1 MPKFPTFPTLF
12 DEVLHIEASKL
23 NKWGYLKP
31 NQNKTGTLIW
41 TWRNSG
47 RQNSIDIIANT
58 ESSHPF
64 VELNY
69 KYGGDPRH
77 YKVYLETVPSNLGK
91 GEIWYFRCPKT
102 HKRCRKLYSVNGYFL
117 HREAF
122 KGSMYEKQTHSKKWR
137 EIEKVY
143 GAFFDSDKLYSEL
156 YSKNFR
162 KFYKGKPTKRYLKL
176 LRKIEKSESI
186 DYRDIERLMVLGV

>member
-12 DEVLHIEASKL
+12 DDALQIKASNL
-23 NKWGYLKP
+23 NKWNYLKP
-31 NQNKTGTLIW
+31 DQIMSGTITW
-41 TWRNSG
+41 TWRKSG
-47 RQNSIDIIANT
+47 RQNSISIVVNT
-58 ESSHPF
+58 KSPRPF
-64 VELNY
+64 VELDY

-91 GEIWYFRCPKT
+91 GEIWYFHCPQT

-122 KGSMYEKQTHSKKWR
+122 KGAMYEKQTHSKKWR

-143 GAFFDSDKLYSEL
+143 GAYFDSEKLFSEL
-156 YSKNFR
+156 HSKHFR
-162 KFYKGKPTKRYLKL
+162 KYYKGKPTKRYKKL
-176 LRKIEKSESI
+176 LEQIRQCEKI
-186 DYRDIERLMVLGV
+186 DYRDVERLMIFGK